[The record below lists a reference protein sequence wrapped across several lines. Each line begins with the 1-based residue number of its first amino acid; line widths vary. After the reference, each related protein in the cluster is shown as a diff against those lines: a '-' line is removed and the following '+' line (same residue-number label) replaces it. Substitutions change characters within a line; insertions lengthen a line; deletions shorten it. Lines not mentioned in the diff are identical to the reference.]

1 MSTNKP
7 MPIATS
13 LSAPFWDGLKEG
25 RILMQHCGACEK
37 WTFYPRRH
45 CSHCWSSDVEFRE
58 VSGQGTL
65 YTYTVARVPTLPE
78 FAGPEPQL
86 MAVVELDE
94 GVRLNTTLVGV
105 SADKV
110 KVGMRVK
117 PVRARVSEDGTVLLR
132 FTAADVDLTEI
143 DEVPKQPEA
152 PKDGGEAKPVRQI
165 PLSDEAALKSLVSEE
180 FSPWS
185 NQLLVDQE
193 MINQFAELS
202 GDDYWIHTDP
212 ERARKEGPFGGT
224 IAHGA
229 LVQILMS
236 RLKVDLGYEITGFTN
251 MVNYGS
257 ERLRFPSPVPAG
269 SLIHAR
275 GRVKSVERSRR
286 GTQLI
291 LELNVHVVGQERPA
305 VINDLIILYM

>member
-7 MPIATS
+7 MPMPTS
-13 LSAPFWDGLKEG
+13 ISAPFWEGLKAG
-25 RILMQHCGACEK
+25 RILMQHCGACDQ

-45 CSHCWSSDVEFRE
+45 CSHCWSSQVEFRE
-58 VSGQGTL
+58 VSGEGRL
-65 YTYTVARVPTLPE
+65 YTFTVARVPTLPE

-105 SADKV
+105 SADEV
-110 KVGMRVK
+110 EVGMRVK
-117 PVRARVSEDGTVLLR
+117 PVRARVAEDGTVLLR
-132 FTAADVDLTEI
+132 FTSAHVDLEEV
-143 DEVPKQPEA
+143 DEVPRQPAATA
-152 PKDGGEAKPVRQI
+152 PAEDARPVRQI
-165 PLSDEAALKSLVSEE
+165 PLSDETALQSLVSEE

-185 NQLLVDQE
+185 NQVLVDQD

-202 GDDYWIHTDP
+202 GDRYWIHTDP

-236 RLKVDLGYEITGFTN
+236 RMQVDLGYEITGFTN

-286 GTQLI
+286 GTQLV

>member
-7 MPIATS
+7 MPIPTS
-13 LSAPFWDGLKEG
+13 ISAPFWDGLKDG
-25 RILMQHCGACEK
+25 RILMQHCGACAK

-58 VSGQGTL
+58 VSGEGKL
-65 YTYTVARVPTLPE
+65 YTFTVARVPTLPE

-94 GVRLNTTLVGV
+94 GVRINTTLVGL
-105 SADKV
+105 SADEV
-110 KVGMRVK
+110 EVGMRVK

-132 FTAADVDLTEI
+132 FTGANVDLDEI
-143 DEVPKQPEA
+143 DEVPRQPESVEVDA
-152 PKDGGEAKPVRQI
+152 GAKSVRQI
-165 PLSDEAALKSLVSEE
+165 PLTDEAALKALVSDE

-185 NQLLVDQE
+185 NQVLVDQA

-202 GDDYWIHTDP
+202 GDSYWIHTDP

-236 RLKVDLGYEITGFTN
+236 RLQINLAYEITGFTN

-257 ERLRFPSPVPAG
+257 ERLRFPSPVPVG

-286 GTQLI
+286 GTQLV

>member
-7 MPIATS
+7 MPVPTS
-13 LSAPFWDGLKEG
+13 ISAPFWDGLKDG
-25 RILMQHCGACEK
+25 RIMIQHCGACKK

-45 CSHCWSSDVEFRE
+45 CSHCWSADIDFRE
-58 VSGQGTL
+58 VSGEGSL
-65 YTYTVARVPTLPE
+65 YAFTVARVPTLPE

-94 GVRLNTTLVGV
+94 GVRINTTLVGL
-105 SADKV
+105 SADDV
-110 KVGMRVK
+110 EVGMRVK
-117 PVRARVSEDGTVLLR
+117 PVRARVSADGTVLLR
-132 FTAADVDLTEI
+132 YTRVDVDLGEL
-143 DEVPKQPEA
+143 DEVPRQPEA
-152 PKDGGEAKPVRQI
+152 VEVDASAKSVRQI
-165 PLSDEAALKSLVSEE
+165 PLTDEAALQSLISDE

-185 NQLLVDQE
+185 NQVLVSQE

-202 GDDYWIHTDP
+202 GDSYWIHTDP
-212 ERARKEGPFGGT
+212 ERARKEGPFGGA

-236 RLKVDLGYEITGFTN
+236 RLQVNLGFEVTGFTN

-269 SLIHAR
+269 SLIHSR
-275 GRVKSVERSRR
+275 GRVKSVERKRR
-286 GTQLI
+286 GTQI
-291 LELNVHVVGQERPA
+291 VLELNVHVVGQERPA
-305 VINDLIILYM
+305 VINDLIVLYM

>member
-7 MPIATS
+7 MPVPTS
-13 LSAPFWDGLKEG
+13 ISAPFWDGLKEG
-25 RILMQHCGACEK
+25 RILMQQCGNCEK
-37 WTFYPRRH
+37 WTFYPRKH
-45 CSHCWSSDVEFRE
+45 CSHCWSADITFRE
-58 VSGQGTL
+58 VSGEGRL
-65 YTYTVARVPTLPE
+65 YTFTVARVPTLPE
-78 FAGPEPQL
+78 FAGPDPQL

-94 GVRLNTTLVGV
+94 GVRVNTTLVGV
-105 SADKV
+105 TEDELE
-110 KVGMRVK
+110 VGMRVK
-117 PVRARVSEDGTVLLR
+117 PVRARVAEDGTVLLR
-132 FTAADVDLTEI
+132 FTGKNVDLDEI

-152 PKDGGEAKPVRQI
+152 VEAEAASEPARQI
-165 PLSDEAALKSLVSEE
+165 PLSDEAALKALVSEE

-185 NQLLVDQE
+185 NQVLVDQD

-236 RLKVDLGYEITGFTN
+236 RLQVNLGFEITGFTN

-269 SLIHAR
+269 SLIHSR

-286 GTQLI
+286 GTQVV